1 MEHFFETVW
10 SVLLSL
16 SPSLLIGIGVA
27 GLLHILVPAGMIGK
41 MLSGGGVRG
50 VLTAAAI
57 GVPMPLC
64 SCGVIPTALSLRKEG
79 ASEGATVSFLISTPQ
94 TGVDSILVTQS
105 FLGWPFTLFKL
116 AAAFVTGTV
125 GGLLAGRSK
134 KNPEDTVVHPPV
146 REKIKRTPMEAI
158 RYGVLE
164 IMGSLD
170 LWLILGVVISA
181 LITILIPPG
190 YLAAQKWAG
199 GLPGMLAVLAVSV
212 PLYVCTTGSVP
223 IAAGLVAAGMPLGT
237 ALVFLMAG
245 PATNAATI
253 GAVYRTLGK
262 KVLAIYLGVIIVF
275 SIGFGMLF
283 GSILPSA
290 QKSVHHLHHTGTDP
304 LQTGS
309 AILVSALMIWLLI
322 RRAVKRIKSAR
333 QRRRIDTGTLI
344 VKGMTC
350 QNCVRHVRDAVEN
363 MPGVKSAEPDLNTGI
378 LKISGTIPDRTDLEK
393 VLKTEGYS
401 LDQG

>member
-1 MEHFFETVW
+1 MENFFYTVW
-10 SVLLSL
+10 SVMLSL

-27 GLLHILVPAGMIGK
+27 GLLHVLVPQGVIGK
-41 MLSGGGVRG
+41 LLSGGGLRS

-105 FLGWPFTLFKL
+105 FLGWPFTVFKL

-125 GGLLAGRSK
+125 GGLLAGRARYVSEGPAVK
-134 KNPEDTVVHPPV
+134 PHPQENV
-146 REKIKRTPMEAI
+146 RRTPLEVL
-158 RYGVLE
+158 RYGVFE

-170 LWLILGVVISA
+170 LWLILGVIVST
-181 LITILIPPG
+181 LITIFIPPG
-190 YLAAQKWAG
+190 YLASLGWVH
-199 GLPGMLAVLAVSV
+199 GLPGMLAVLAISV

-253 GAVYRTLGK
+253 GAVYRTLGGRI
-262 KVLAIYLGVIIVF
+262 LAIYLGVITFF
-275 SIGFGMLF
+275 SIGFGLLF
-283 GSILPSA
+283 GRLLPA
-290 QKSVHHLHHTGTDP
+290 AGKGMQHMHHGGASV
-304 LQTGS
+304 LQTG
-309 AILVSALMIWLLI
+309 AALLVSLLMGYLILRRIWKK
-322 RRAVKRIKSAR
+322 VHS
-333 QRRRIDTGTLI
+333 RRRRTAAGTLL
-344 VKGMTC
+344 VRGMTC
-350 QNCVRHVRDAVEN
+350 GNCVRHVNETVEAFS
-363 MPGVKSAEPDLNTGI
+363 GVERAEADLESGVLN
-378 LKISGTIPDRTDLEK
+378 ISGAVPDFIELQKALHE
-393 VLKTEGYS
+393 EGYT
-401 LDQG
+401 LEQT